1 MIEHRVEQSGETLA
15 AVVRRAAELPWSK
28 AKDLCASGRVR
39 VDGERVTDPVFRV
52 EVGVVVSIDPGG
64 RRLRRGVLPDEA
76 VVHLDPHLIVVDKP
90 AGTLT
95 LPFDGDEKDTL
106 VDRVRALLSRRTRG
120 RQQNRDP
127 MVGVVQRLDKDTT
140 GVLVFARTM
149 NAKRSLEAQLREHSV
164 GRRYDGLVHGEL
176 TGGTRVSWIVPD
188 RGDGLRGSWGERP
201 WHRGP
206 RPEDAKRSVTHIE
219 SLERLGA
226 ASRIA
231 CRLETG
237 RQHQIRI
244 HVSEMGHP
252 LVGERVYIRD
262 YGGPRIDA
270 PRPMLHATELSF
282 EHPHTG
288 ERMTFTREPP
298 ADFAA
303 VVARLR
309 GARGHH

>member
-1 MIEHRVEQSGETLA
+1 MIEHRVVQDGETLA
-15 AVVRRAAELPWSK
+15 AIVRRAGELPWSK
-28 AKDLCASGRVR
+28 AKELCASGRVW
-39 VDGERVTDPVFRV
+39 VDGERITDPAFRV
-52 EVGVVVSIDPGG
+52 EVGAVVTIDPSG

-76 VVHLDPHLIVVDKP
+76 VVHLDPHVIVVDKP

-106 VDRVRALLSRRTRG
+106 VDRVRALLGRRTRE
-120 RQQNRDP
+120 RRHNRDP

-149 NAKRSLEAQLREHSV
+149 NAKRLLEAQLREHSV
-164 GRRYDGLVHGEL
+164 GRRYDALVHGEP
-176 TGGTRVSWIVPD
+176 TSGTRVSWILPD

-201 WHRGP
+201 WHHGP
-206 RPEDAKRSVTHIE
+206 RPQDAKRSVTHIDV
-219 SLERLGA
+219 LERFGV

-252 LVGERVYIRD
+252 LLGERVYIRD
-262 YGGPRIDA
+262 YEGPRIDA

-282 EHPHTG
+282 DHPHTG
-288 ERMTFTREPP
+288 ERVTFTREPP
-298 ADFAA
+298 KDFADL
-303 VVARLR
+303 VVRLR
-309 GARGHH
+309 G